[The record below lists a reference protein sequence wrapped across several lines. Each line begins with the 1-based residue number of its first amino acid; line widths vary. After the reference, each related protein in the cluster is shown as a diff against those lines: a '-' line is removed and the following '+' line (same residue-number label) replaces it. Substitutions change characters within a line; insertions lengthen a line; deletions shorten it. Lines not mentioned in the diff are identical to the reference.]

1 MMSGK
6 DNFSAQARGQY
17 GQRRQAL
24 QMRLVRLAAVCAALA
39 LNACATVQYQAL
51 EKIGIEKRDILVDRV
66 EDARDAQDETREEL
80 VSAYE
85 ALSELIG
92 HDGGE
97 LEKRYKSLDRA
108 VSRSEDARDD
118 LDDRLASIDRV
129 STDLFEEWQ
138 EELTLYSSD
147 ALRQD
152 QTRKLAAARRQYAAM
167 RQRMQTA
174 RDRVDP
180 VMSVLQDNRLF
191 LKHSLNAQAL
201 NALRGQASAID
212 ANVAA
217 LIRDMQAA
225 IDEADAFIASMRGSG

>member
-1 MMSGK
+1 M
-6 DNFSAQARGQY
+6 AR
-17 GQRRQAL
+17 RLIFAL
-24 QMRLVRLAAVCAALA
+24 IALS
-39 LNACATVQYQAL
+39 LNACATVQYSAL

-97 LEKRYKSLDRA
+97 LEKRYKALDRA
-108 VSRSEDARDD
+108 VDRSEGARDD
-118 LDDRLASIDRV
+118 LDDRLQSIDRV
-129 STDLFEEWQ
+129 STDLFDEWQ
-138 EELTLYSSD
+138 EELKLYSSD

-152 QTRKLAAARRQYAAM
+152 QTQKLAAARRQYAAM
-167 RQRMQTA
+167 RQRMQAA
-174 RDRVDP
+174 RNRVDP

-201 NALRGQASAID
+201 NALRGQAGAID
-212 ANVAA
+212 ADVQA
-217 LIRDMQAA
+217 LIRDMQTA
-225 IDEADAFIASMRGSG
+225 IDEANAFIANMRGQSAGD

>member
-1 MMSGK
+1 MH
-6 DNFSAQARGQY
+6 NNNTRAEY
-17 GQRRQAL
+17 GQAYSRL
-24 QMRLVRLAAVCAALA
+24 QTVLCRLLIACAALS
-39 LNACATVQYQAL
+39 LGACATVQYSAL

-80 VSAYE
+80 ISAYE

-97 LEKRYKSLDRA
+97 LEKRYKALDKA
-108 VSRSEDARDD
+108 VDRSEDARDD
-118 LDDRLASIDRV
+118 LDDRLESIDRV
-129 STDLFEEWQ
+129 SGDLFDEWQ
-138 EELTLYSSD
+138 EELALYSSD
-147 ALRQD
+147 SLRQD
-152 QTRKLAAARRQYAAM
+152 QAGKLAAARRQYAAM
-167 RQRMQTA
+167 RQRMQAA

-201 NALRGQASAID
+201 SALRGQASAID
-212 ANVAA
+212 ADVNA

-225 IDEADAFIASMRGSG
+225 IDEANAFIENMRG